1 MKEDAPMGLPSITL
15 RCDCGEE
22 GRSAYGERWTCPK
35 CSRVYDT
42 GKIPAGDY
50 QAVADLDKRYRRGS
64 QALMVFLA
72 LVILGVAVTGQLL
85 SIFAGLGVVLLSW
98 FLYIKPVIHRRHRKA
113 VSNLTRKWELKAE

>member
-1 MKEDAPMGLPSITL
+1 MGLPSITL
-15 RCDCGEE
+15 RCDCGQE
-22 GRSAYGERWTCPK
+22 GRSGYDELWTCPK

-113 VSNLTRKWELKAE
+113 VNNLTRSWELKAE